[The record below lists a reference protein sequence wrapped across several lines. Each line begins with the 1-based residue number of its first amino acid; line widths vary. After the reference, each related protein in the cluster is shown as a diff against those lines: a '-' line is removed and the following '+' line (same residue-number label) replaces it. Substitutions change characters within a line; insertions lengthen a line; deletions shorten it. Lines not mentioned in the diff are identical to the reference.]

1 MFCLKETFAVE
12 RRIGTARWK
21 VFFPLFTFLPVL
33 TRYEV
38 QRDSIAASNDVFYAL
53 ETVTNISRVFIAAS
67 FSVREFDD
75 YNKSVYNCIAY
86 TV

>member
-1 MFCLKETFAVE
+1 M
-12 RRIGTARWK
+12 
-21 VFFPLFTFLPVL
+21 
-33 TRYEV
+33 